1 MSLDSIR
8 TSVATAVS
16 QAVATFTD
24 FNLVVEYDNRIIVD
38 TQTQTLPFLT
48 VETKLLDG
56 FQVDLTDRPIHRI
69 LGQIHLAVA
78 VPEGTGRVQ
87 ANKVLDHLYPKLQR
101 KKLGVINTRMAVPA
115 PERPHNGWIYYP
127 VLIPF
132 WSDQLT

>member
-8 TSVATAVS
+8 QSVATAVGS
-16 QAVATFTD
+16 ALTGFTD
-24 FNLVVEYDNRIIVD
+24 YSVVVEYDNRIVVD
-38 TQTQTLPFLT
+38 TQTQIVPFLT

-56 FQVDLTDRPIHRI
+56 FQADLSDKPIHRL

-78 VPEGTGRVQ
+78 APEGAGRAQ
-87 ANKVLDHLYPKLQR
+87 ANKLLDHLYPKLQR
-101 KKLGVINTRMAVPA
+101 KKLGVIHTRMAVPA
-115 PERPHNGWIYYP
+115 PERPHLGWVYYP